1 MKVQLF
7 HIGYSEDTSQSPP
20 EGFSPPDNRANE
32 RPDWFEY
39 WPIRCSL
46 KRILEGIQENDF
58 VGFFSPRFS
67 EKTGLDASMLRGFA
81 QRHGTEHD
89 ILLFSPQP
97 DIAAFFA
104 NVFLG
109 EDFFNPGFLSSAQA
123 ALSEIGLEVDLS
135 GLITDSRNTVFSNY
149 FLARPAFWRSWFA
162 ICEKIFL
169 LAEAEEVCPPSL
181 HKARSEIRAR
191 LNHPTAYGNGAQ
203 VKVFLIERI
212 ASLMLASSVPQ
223 PWRAKAWEPFKLAWS
238 VHFSHAQGEA
248 VLCDALKIAFQA
260 TQFDAFAARYEALRT
275 AVLKRLLEQLEQ
287 PSAA

>member
-1 MKVQLF
+1 MEVQLF
-7 HIGYSEDTSQSPP
+7 HIGYSEDTFQSLP
-20 EGFSPPDNRANE
+20 EGFSPLDNRVNE

-109 EDFFNPGFLSSAQA
+109 EEFFNPGFLSTAQA
-123 ALSEIGLEVDLS
+123 ALSEIGLEVNLS
-135 GLITDSRNTVFSNY
+135 ELITDSRNTVFSNY
-149 FLARPAFWRSWFA
+149 FLARPAFWRSWLA
-162 ICEKIFL
+162 VCEKIFQ
-169 LAEAEEVCPPSL
+169 LADAEEVCRPTIQT
-181 HKARSEIRAR
+181 ARSEIRAR
-191 LNHPTAYGNGAQ
+191 LTHPTAYGRGAQ

-212 ASLMLASSVPQ
+212 ASLMLASSFPQ

-238 VHFSHAQGEA
+238 AHFTDAQREA

-260 TQFDAFAARYEALRT
+260 TQFDAFASRYEALRT
-275 AVLKRLLEQLEQ
+275 EVLTRLLQRLEN
-287 PSAA
+287 PSKA